1 MNRPKIKCIIIDDD
15 LFTREQL
22 AGKIR
27 KQLPF
32 LDLIRTCENALEGIE
47 AIKKFSPGLVFLDI
61 RMPGLSGFDMLDQI
75 EVQNF
80 EVIFITSYNEYAIRA
95 IRYSA
100 LDYLLKPI
108 VDDELLAAAD
118 RIRDTQ
124 NLLSMKSRL
133 ANLVNNMESK
143 AQAGFT
149 LLIPARQGEKSIL
162 VSEVIRCEADSN
174 YTHFILSDGSRYTAS
189 RTLKEYEL
197 MLPPE
202 KFIRVHKSHLI
213 NVDYV
218 KGISSTHVIQMKDN
232 VRIEISRRR
241 LQETLALLKKADGL
255 RD

>member
-15 LFTREQL
+15 IFTCEQL
-22 AGKIR
+22 ALKIR

-32 LDLIRTCENALEGIE
+32 LELIRTCENAIEGME
-47 AIKKFSPGLVFLDI
+47 AIRKFNPGLVFLDI
-61 RMPGLSGFDMLDQI
+61 RMPGLSGFDMLDKI
-75 EVQNF
+75 GVQHF

-108 VDDELLAAAD
+108 RDMELLAAAD

-149 LLIPARQGEKSIL
+149 LLIPARQGEKSIV

-189 RTLKEYEL
+189 RTLKEYES

-202 KFIRVHKSHLI
+202 QFIRVHKSHII

-218 KGISSTHVIQMKDN
+218 KGISSAHVIRMKDN
-232 VRIEISRRR
+232 VNIEISRRR
-241 LQETLALLKKADGL
+241 LQETLALLRKTEGQWD
-255 RD
+255 